1 MNSQN
6 NTLEFKQ
13 KIEQIKELPT
23 LPEMGKKLLTLQENP
38 DSTTQELCA
47 VIEFDPILTSQL
59 LRHANSAFFS
69 TAKKITSLHDAV
81 MLIGFD
87 ATLNLA
93 LGLISAKSFKI
104 PALGPIGMRA
114 FWLHAI
120 YSANLM
126 QLLANK
132 VPSELNI
139 KSGMAYLSG
148 LLHNFGLVLLGHEF
162 TYDFKRVNDALEKDP
177 KTDLLSVEKT
187 LLGFHHF
194 QVGSWLMRKWGL
206 PREIMT
212 TVLEHHNEDFH
223 GDFKEYANLAL
234 IADRALF
241 GYNIGD
247 ADSEEIPQRI
257 LDSFDLS
264 AEQITEFCEQIMEK
278 NELINA
284 MVDSIVENCN

>member
-6 NTLEFKQ
+6 TTTEFKK
-13 KIEQIKELPT
+13 KIEEIKKLPT
-23 LPEMGKKLLTLQENP
+23 LPEIGKQLLSLQEDP
-38 DSTTQELCA
+38 DTTTQALCN

-69 TAKKITSLHDAV
+69 TAKTITSLHDAII
-81 MLIGFD
+81 LIGFD

-104 PALGPIGMRA
+104 PVQGPIGMRA

-120 YSANLM
+120 YSASLM

-132 VPSELNI
+132 VPSNLNV
-139 KSGMAYLSG
+139 KSGMAYLAG

-162 TYDFKRVNDALEKDP
+162 TYDFKSLNDALEKDP
-177 KTDLLSVEKT
+177 KTDLLTVENN

-206 PREIMT
+206 PSEIMV
-212 TVLEHHNEDFH
+212 TVLEHHNEQYH
-223 GDFKEYANLAL
+223 GDYSEYANLAL

-241 GYNIGD
+241 AYNIGD
-247 ADSEEIPQRI
+247 ADSEEFPERI
-257 LDSFDLS
+257 LKEFQLS
-264 AEQITEFCEQIMEK
+264 SEQITEYCEQLMEK
-278 NELINA
+278 SEIINA
-284 MVDSIVENCN
+284 MVDNIVDNCS

>member
-1 MNSQN
+1 MSNQN
-6 NTLEFKQ
+6 TTQEFKQ
-13 KIEQIKELPT
+13 KIEQLKELPT
-23 LPEMGKKLLTLQENP
+23 LPAMGKQLLSLQQNP
-38 DSTTQELCA
+38 ETTTQELCT

-59 LRHANSAFFS
+59 LRHSNSVFFGTS
-69 TAKKITSLHDAV
+69 KNITSLHDAV

-104 PALGPIGMRA
+104 PSQGPIGMRA

-120 YSANLM
+120 YSASLM
-126 QLLANK
+126 QLLASK
-132 VPSELNI
+132 VPTELNI
-139 KSGMAYLSG
+139 KGGIAYLAG

-162 TYDFKRVNDALEKDP
+162 TYDFKRVNDALTDDP
-177 KTDLLSVEKT
+177 KTDLLSVEKA

-212 TVLEHHNEDFH
+212 TVLEHHNEEFH
-223 GDFKEYANLAL
+223 GDYSEYANLAL

-241 GYNIGD
+241 AYSIGD
-247 ADSEEIPQRI
+247 SDSEEIPAHI
-257 LDSFDLS
+257 LNKFKLS
-264 AEQITEFCEQIMEK
+264 ADEVTRYCEEIMEK
-278 NELINA
+278 SDLINA
-284 MVDSIVENCN
+284 MVDNIIENCD

>member
-6 NTLEFKQ
+6 TTLEFKQ
-13 KIEQIKELPT
+13 KIEQIDELPT
-23 LPEMGKKLLTLQENP
+23 LPEMGKKLLVLQENP
-38 DSTTQELCA
+38 DSTTFELCD

-59 LRHANSAFFS
+59 LRHANSAFFN
-69 TAKKITSLHDAV
+69 TAKKITSLHDAI

-87 ATLNLA
+87 AALNLA
-93 LGLISAKSFKI
+93 LGLISSKSFKI
-104 PALGPIGMRA
+104 PTLGPIGMRA

-120 YSANLM
+120 YSATLM

-132 VPSELNI
+132 VPSEFKM

-162 TYDFKRVNDALEKDP
+162 TFDFKRVNDALNDDP
-177 KTDLLSVEKT
+177 KSDLLSIEKS

-212 TVLEHHNEDFH
+212 TVLEHHNEEYH
-223 GDFKEYANLAL
+223 GDFSAYANLAL
-234 IADRALF
+234 ITDRALF
-241 GYNIGD
+241 AYSIGD
-247 ADSEEIPQRI
+247 AESDEFPPHILKNFQFTEEQVV
-257 LDSFDLS
+257 
-264 AEQITEFCEQIMEK
+264 EYCEKVMEK
-278 NELINA
+278 SELINA
-284 MVDSIVENCN
+284 MVDNIVENN